1 MEVKFT
7 RKTDKDFRKHR
18 DYEVKMRKNRKKY
31 SGLRRLGINVD
42 DGLGWAIAQI
52 IFYTICGIVVL
63 GIIVLL
69 IYLASGGIVG
79 LLAIPFI
86 IVYMA
91 KAMTGRKV

>member
-1 MEVKFT
+1 MEKIT
-7 RKTDKDFRKHR
+7 SKPIKTLSA
-18 DYEVKMRKNRKKY
+18 YEVKMRKNRKKY